1 LVKRLSVLR
10 IILSSMSSIYR
21 RPHSAGWITPDGE
34 LIEIPDGMNH
44 DDVAQDFPG
53 VPRGEEYPASFA
65 TRELGYLRISNPF
78 DFITPEPPR
87 RGDPRL
93 EAMAEFTANAVLSY
107 GRYPPSWL
115 NIPMRSRG
123 TPLDWE
129 VKISQPGLRWEST
142 TVADFVDR
150 FAPRET
156 SERLFS
162 YFLSRLQERLIR
174 AMIKQLMR
182 EARRA
187 S

>member
-1 LVKRLSVLR
+1 VKRLSALR
-10 IILSSMSSIYR
+10 IIVRSMSSIYR

-53 VPRGEEYPASFA
+53 VPKDEEYPASFA

-93 EAMAEFTANAVLSY
+93 EAMAELTANAVLSY

-129 VKISQPGLRWEST
+129 VKISQPGLRWEAT
-142 TVADFVDR
+142 TVGDFVDR
-150 FAPRET
+150 YAPRET

-162 YFLSRLQERLIR
+162 YFLSRLHERLIR

-182 EARRA
+182 EARLT